1 MQRVRNFLCACVRS
15 AITLASNWLLA
26 YYRIYS
32 ERRCLG
38 WKIAFFDHV
47 YQRLWEFCTEIEIYK
62 VRHDDWAVY
71 RNINTFLEQK
81 STFYTTMFTVRYNYI
96 LCEVMNSHLSQLAI
110 LFQIFLIVSYHYC
123 HKITDNHLYFG
134 KALRFYLLI
143 CVSFDSNTLCHYIF
157 EHKFS
162 MSWIRIYL
170 YKAKTIMLL

>member
-62 VRHDDWAVY
+62 VRHNDWAVY
-71 RNINTFLEQK
+71 RNLDTFLEQK
-81 STFYTTMFTVRYNYI
+81 STFTVRYNYI
-96 LCEVMNSHLSQLAI
+96 LCEVYMNTRLSQLAI
-110 LFQIFLIVSYHYC
+110 LFLIFLIIIVI
-123 HKITDNHLYFG
+123 K
-134 KALRFYLLI
+134 
-143 CVSFDSNTLCHYIF
+143 
-157 EHKFS
+157 
-162 MSWIRIYL
+162 
-170 YKAKTIMLL
+170 